1 MTTASYTKFIMD
13 GKVCH
18 IVEYP
23 AGDSSEWDVRPEGKC
38 TFSLKYIKG
47 TGKLSAEQREFFE
60 KHFIQYQVK
69 GSTADYFIVNSY
81 LDRTGVIVSESDTM
95 WLQP

>member
-1 MTTASYTKFIMD
+1 MNTASYTKFIMD

-47 TGKLSAEQREFFE
+47 P
-60 KHFIQYQVK
+60 
-69 GSTADYFIVNSY
+69 
-81 LDRTGVIVSESDTM
+81 ES
-95 WLQP
+95 